1 MRYEIDK
8 SGLKGQ
14 FILTGSSTPNK
25 EGIVH
30 SGVGRIAHLRM
41 ATMSLYESKESIGAI
56 SLQALCDNQFITKLT
71 GEVNLFDL
79 AKFVIRGGWPG
90 NLEVGED
97 NITLVP
103 KSYIE
108 SILKDEAQQLDEVK
122 YDKHKLRLLLRS
134 LARNESTTASN
145 KKLLN
150 DIING
155 EKGKID
161 IKTCLLI

>member
-1 MRYEIDK
+1 
-8 SGLKGQ
+8 
-14 FILTGSSTPNK
+14 
-25 EGIVH
+25 
-30 SGVGRIAHLRM
+30 M
-41 ATMSLYESKESIGAI
+41 ATMSLYESKESSGAI
-56 SLQALCDNQFITKLT
+56 SLQALCDNQFINKLT

-108 SILKDEAQQLDEVK
+108 SILKDDAQQLDEVK
-122 YDKHKLRLLLRS
+122 HDKHKLRLLLRS
-134 LARNESTTASN
+134 LARNESTTVSN

-150 DIING
+150 DIISE
-155 EKGKID
+155 EKEKID
-161 IKTCLLI
+161 IETVSSYLNLFEEIIFN